1 MNKSILCLILPLVLG
16 ASWIIFAT
24 SGRKMD
30 AITHQIQLAEDKGDP
45 EDVVPKLRD
54 VLQGM
59 EGERT
64 FQGILLTFLNTGVIG
79 VFFVIYVLPFFAQR
93 VSHSIFDSAEV
104 LEKDFMRDA
113 RSLVAQGEYQRA
125 IESFK
130 ECARAEP
137 LNRLPWME
145 IGKIQEVYL
154 ADPAAA
160 IETLQHA
167 LDQQEWPMEDACYF
181 LFRLAD
187 LYYGAKGDRAAAV
200 AIMNQV
206 IEQFPETRHSGN
218 AHHKLHVWSRG
229 ELSESPAVEAASE
242 PVTDEAAKLVA
253 EEAEFSERLRQKA
266 ADKPDAVDLS

>member
-1 MNKSILCLILPLVLG
+1 MNKSILCWILPLVLG
-16 ASWIIFAT
+16 ASWIIFAN

-130 ECARAEP
+130 QCARAEP

-187 LYYGAKGDRAAAV
+187 LYYGAIGDRAAAV

-206 IEQFPETRHSGN
+206 IEQFPDTRHSGN
-218 AHHKLHVWSRG
+218 AHHKLHVWIRG